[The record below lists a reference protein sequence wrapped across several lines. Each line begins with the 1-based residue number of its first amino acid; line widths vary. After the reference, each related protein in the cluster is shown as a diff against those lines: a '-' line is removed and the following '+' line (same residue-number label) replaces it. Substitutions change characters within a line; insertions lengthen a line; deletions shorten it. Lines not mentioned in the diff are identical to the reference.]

1 MVQENLTG
9 IRVVKSFVREEHE
22 EEKFAK
28 RNNALKDSSMRAFG
42 MVVINM
48 PVMMLIIYSTI
59 IAVMWFGGKMVY
71 AGTLPVGDL
80 TAFFTYIT
88 QILISLMMVSMMFM
102 MMTRSIACAR
112 RIVEVLDEKPAITDD
127 AAKADAAVQDGS
139 IDFDHV
145 SFKYNDQS
153 PEWILKDV
161 NLHIPSG
168 ATVGILGGT
177 GSGKTTLVS
186 LIPRLYEAQ
195 EGTVSVGGRP
205 VADYTM
211 EHLRGI
217 RQRGAAKEHAVFRH
231 YPGKPPLGRSQRHG
245 GAALEKPAGPPAPM
259 NFWSGCRT
267 GWIRIWGREA

>member
-1 MVQENLTG
+1 
-9 IRVVKSFVREEHE
+9 
-22 EEKFAK
+22 
-28 RNNALKDSSMRAFG
+28 MRAFG

-127 AAKADAAVQDGS
+127 AAKADAAVEDGG

-177 GSGKTTLVS
+177 GSGR
-186 LIPRLYEAQ
+186 PR
-195 EGTVSVGGRP
+195 
-205 VADYTM
+205 
-211 EHLRGI
+211 
-217 RQRGAAKEHAVFRH
+217 
-231 YPGKPPLGRSQRHG
+231 
-245 GAALEKPAGPPAPM
+245 
-259 NFWSGCRT
+259 W
-267 GWIRIWGREA
+267 